1 MKLYHNSLSAGEKGR
16 FVKNISLLILT
27 FCALSISRLFFILSL
42 MKCWSIV
49 FLMKESNTNTW
60 QGSKTSLGNQ
70 WSHSVQTP
78 SPYSG
83 LRSCSIN
90 TLRSSCCCR
99 PTKRGAR
106 TTPTPKGHI
115 KESIY
120 SRQRDGHVLRENQNF
135 PISPKFMLCKIV
147 AIFCDVLMSL
157 VSECSNVYCCSN
169 KYRNTFTADNI
180 NILLSFIAVW
190 TSGSWCA

>member
-1 MKLYHNSLSAGEKGR
+1 M
-16 FVKNISLLILT
+16 
-27 FCALSISRLFFILSL
+27 
-42 MKCWSIV
+42 
-49 FLMKESNTNTW
+49 
-60 QGSKTSLGNQ
+60 
-70 WSHSVQTP
+70 HSVQTP
-78 SPYSG
+78 NSG
-83 LRSCSIN
+83 LKSCSIN

-120 SRQRDGHVLRENQNF
+120 GRQRDGHMSRDNQNF

-180 NILLSFIAVW
+180 NILPSFITVW
-190 TSGSWCA
+190 TSGSWCASQISCCQWCLCSVTRSLSLRWQSDPAGAVAGGGGPPHGAGVLLPVATRDVQEVDP